1 MERGD
6 PNPQWDRDE
15 MISWEKVIRYCAGII
30 CRSIGD
36 GRRWECDELD
46 TETQG
51 QIDAYWALYRSGLP
65 WTPENF
71 ERFGV
76 DINAHITLCINAGRA
91 EREEVLGFYVM
102 EPEDTEEANY
112 AYPALRF
119 RSDFA
124 RSRPAA
130 TDLEST

>member
-1 MERGD
+1 MDTGELR
-6 PNPQWDRDE
+6 
-15 MISWEKVIRYCAGII
+15 KIR
-30 CRSIGD
+30 
-36 GRRWECDELD
+36 
-46 TETQG
+46 
-51 QIDAYWALYRSGLP
+51 
-65 WTPENF
+65 
-71 ERFGV
+71 V

-102 EPEDTEEANY
+102 DTEEANY
-112 AYPALRF
+112 AYSALRF